1 MKAAERRQLTT
12 RYPPFLPPT
21 PSHSHKLNA
30 LKYLQ
35 KNFAHVNYE
44 HPTPFPTVLLFIL
57 TLKVF

>member
-35 KNFAHVNYE
+35 KNFAHVNY
-44 HPTPFPTVLLFIL
+44 
-57 TLKVF
+57 